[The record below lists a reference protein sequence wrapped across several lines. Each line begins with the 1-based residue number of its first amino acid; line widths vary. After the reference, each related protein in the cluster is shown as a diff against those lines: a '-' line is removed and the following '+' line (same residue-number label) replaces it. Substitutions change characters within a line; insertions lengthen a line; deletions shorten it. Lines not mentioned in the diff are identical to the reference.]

1 MLNCEGV
8 VMYKKDLTY
17 ICGVKNVKNL
27 ISKPFNNQTIN
38 FLSELSRL
46 IIQDKKNKIYPDL
59 ISFAFWIRSSRIINI
74 KKKIFDLDSKVS
86 KGTIFHISPSN
97 VPLNFAY
104 SFVFGLI
111 TGNSNIIKLPNKN
124 FHQVQIFCEII
135 NNLFNKKEFNELKNK
150 NSFIKYN
157 SDISEIT
164 KNYSIQSNVR
174 IIWGGD
180 KTVKSVKQFDTSLKN
195 LDIVFSDRT
204 SIAVLNISKD
214 IFKNKI
220 DFARLAQNFYNDTF
234 LMDQNAC
241 SSPHIIIWQG
251 KKKDINKFQNFFWN
265 SVYKLVKKKYDMPL
279 IASMDKLDL
288 ICEDSLKYKK
298 YIKKILNHDN
308 FIVRVL
314 LNDSPKDL
322 SLLRGKFG
330 YFYEINSNNLR
341 SIINK
346 LNFKFQTLSYFNIDK
361 NDVHNLL
368 LNNQKYA
375 IDRVV
380 PIGSALEM
388 DFVWDGYDLLNILT
402 RQITIN

>member
-1 MLNCEGV
+1 
-8 VMYKKDLTY
+8 MYRKNLTY

-27 ISKPFNNQTIN
+27 INKPFNNQTIK

-46 IIQDKKNKIYPDL
+46 IVQDKKNKIYPDL
-59 ISFAFWIRSSRIINI
+59 ISFAFWIRNSRISNI
-74 KKKIFDLDSKVS
+74 KKKICDLDSKVS

-124 FHQVQIFCEII
+124 FPQVKIFCEII

-164 KNYSIQSNVR
+164 KHYSILSNVR

-180 KTVKSVKQFDTSLKN
+180 KTVKTVKQFDTSLKN

-204 SIAVLNISKD
+204 SIAVLNISEN

-265 SVYKLVKKKYDMPL
+265 SLYKLVKKKYDMPL

-330 YFYEINSNNLR
+330 YFYEINSNNLGN
-341 SIINK
+341 IINK
-346 LNFKFQTLSYFNIDK
+346 LNYKFQTLSYFNIEK

-388 DFVWDGYDLLNILT
+388 NFVWDGYDLLNILT
-402 RQITIN
+402 RQITID